1 MKIKRL
7 NLYTYI
13 LYIMLA
19 AYYAGA
25 CACPLRSAC
34 RGIDNPLTL
43 IFVLLGFVVF
53 FLESKH
59 IPRKIFAMLCA

>member
-7 NLYTYI
+7 NLYTCI

-19 AYYAGA
+19 AYMLGPALSFKVGV
-25 CACPLRSAC
+25 PR
-34 RGIDNPLTL
+34 IDNPLTL

-59 IPRKIFAMLCA
+59 

>member
-19 AYYAGA
+19 AYMLGPALSFKVGV
-25 CACPLRSAC
+25 PR
-34 RGIDNPLTL
+34 IDNPLTL
-43 IFVLLGFVVF
+43 IFVLLGFCRIF
-53 FLESKH
+53 FWKAS
-59 IPRKIFAMLCA
+59 IFRARFSLCSAP

>member
-19 AYYAGA
+19 AYMLGPALSFKVGV
-25 CACPLRSAC
+25 PR
-34 RGIDNPLTL
+34 IDNPLTL

-53 FLESKH
+53 FWKAS
-59 IPRKIFAMLCA
+59 IFRARFLPCSAP